1 MASPG
6 NTISDMNEK
15 IIQYFEAG
23 VRLVWIIFPKS
34 RMVHVYQAV
43 DKITVLKGDDSLGGG
58 EVVPGF
64 SVKLSELF
72 AVLNR

>member
-1 MASPG
+1 MCIATDPLAHPK
-6 NTISDMNEK
+6 TVIPFCLDQVYERHT
-15 IIQYFEAG
+15 AAL
-23 VRLVWIIFPKS
+23 VRSGPNWPTQ
-34 RMVHVYQAV
+34 R
-43 DKITVLKGDDSLGGG
+43 DDSLDGG